1 MRSGLRG
8 GRVTCMCKCMCAN
21 NVHAYMHRFGCIG
34 IGVIDAVCLLII
46 TCKAIGPFS
55 NVLGKF
61 VNL

>member
-1 MRSGLRG
+1 
-8 GRVTCMCKCMCAN
+8 MCKCMCAN

-46 TCKAIGPFS
+46 TCKAIGSFS